1 MGIEKLDHYSV
12 RTMDLERAIKFYD
25 DALGLQAGYRPP
37 FRFPGAWLYA
47 APQPGE
53 TEGKA
58 IVHLI
63 GVDPGDTAAV
73 AEYLGDQR
81 EAEKAGTGAFDHIA
95 FAASGIADMRARLGR
110 HGIAFRER
118 RVPNME
124 LHQVFIHDPEGVMI
138 ELNYSHPDDLAE

>member
-1 MGIEKLDHYSV
+1 MGIERLDHYSV
-12 RTMDLERAIKFYD
+12 RTMDLERTIQFYQ
-25 DALGLQAGYRPP
+25 DALGLRAGFRPP
-37 FRFPGAWLYA
+37 FRFPGAWMYA
-47 APQPGE
+47 APLAGE
-53 TEGKA
+53 AEGKA

-63 GVDPGDTAAV
+63 GIDRADSGAV

-81 EAEKAGTGAFDHIA
+81 GAERMGTGAFDHIA
-95 FAASGIADMRARLGR
+95 FAASGIAEMRARLGR

-138 ELNYSHPDDLAE
+138 ELNYSHPDDLAT